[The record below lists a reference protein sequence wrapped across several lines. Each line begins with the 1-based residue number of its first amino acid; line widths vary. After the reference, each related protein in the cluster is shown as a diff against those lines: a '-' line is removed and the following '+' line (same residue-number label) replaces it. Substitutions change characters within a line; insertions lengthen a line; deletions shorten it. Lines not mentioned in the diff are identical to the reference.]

1 MYAIGTRFLSV
12 TFPPGGTTM
21 SDPTTTFSPE
31 EVLYSLIANDQKLI
45 AKLSPEAEAK
55 YSHTFLP

>member
-1 MYAIGTRFLSV
+1 
-12 TFPPGGTTM
+12 M